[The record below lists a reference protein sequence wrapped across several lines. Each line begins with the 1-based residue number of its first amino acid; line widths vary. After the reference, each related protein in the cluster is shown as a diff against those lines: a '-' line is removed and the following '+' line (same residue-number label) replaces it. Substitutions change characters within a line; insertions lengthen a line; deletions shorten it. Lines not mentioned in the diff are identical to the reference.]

1 MPTLSEILTKKDYT
15 QKKPSRLFYKDSPAW
30 QKLLTAG
37 FIFLLTCSM
46 MGDGKSIMDRLGALP
61 KAITVGIICMAVGY
75 GFIYPDMERIRKIF
89 KPALIFLVLMAAL
102 LLWSMVIWIS
112 SFSTVST
119 MVRACSKITFQSISI
134 LTAVAAVYLFGPQAI
149 DLFTISIC
157 LANAGIM
164 LLEVPAYGI
173 GPSIQ
178 SLITCLVTFGDAQG
192 YARRLEIH
200 DLTFVFGQLI
210 LYYAAFAPHSTLPEK
225 KRRICFLILC
235 TFFFLV
241 GMKRIAIPAVILFI
255 FVGLFCKA
263 QKHIK
268 PWVMFIGVGFVIFF
282 PFYIYIVRS
291 GILTAI
297 LHLFGVDMMGRD
309 SLWMMAN
316 DYYEFSFTYIG
327 HGFEYVDELSNMW
340 FRTGVLKRALLFHND
355 ILKVFVE
362 LGAPGFIIWSG
373 LQYIIYP
380 IFWMRFSDEQTA
392 LLYICELGYMT
403 ITYLTDNTSFYFW
416 STMALRLIPLCY
428 FVAHLKPAKKQVWRP
443 HDRQEMHNLIYA
455 LMQKDPAEEGDLC

>member
-15 QKKPSRLFYKDSPAW
+15 QKPPSKIFYKDSPAW
-30 QKLLTAG
+30 QKLLTFG
-37 FIFLLTCSM
+37 FIFLLSCSM
-46 MGDGKSIMDRLGALP
+46 MGDGKIIMDRFSALP
-61 KAITVGIICMAVGY
+61 KAITVGIIGMAVVY
-75 GFIYPDMERIRKIF
+75 GFIYPDIERIRKIF
-89 KPALIFLVLMAAL
+89 LPALVFLALMIGL
-102 LLWSMVIWIS
+102 LLWSMVIWIT
-112 SFSTVST
+112 SFSTAST
-119 MVRACSKITFQSISI
+119 MVRACSKIAFQCISI
-134 LTAVAAVYLFGPQAI
+134 LTAVAAVYLFGPRAI

-164 LLEVPAYGI
+164 VLEVPAYGI

-178 SLITCLVTFGDAQG
+178 SLVVCLVTFGDAEG

-210 LYYAAFAPHSTLPEK
+210 LYYTVFAPHSTPQEK
-225 KRRICFLILC
+225 KRRLYFLVLC
-235 TFFFLV
+235 SFFFLV
-241 GMKRIAIPAVILFI
+241 GMKRIAIPAVLLFVI
-255 FVGLFCKA
+255 IGAVCKKW
-263 QKHIK
+263 KHLK
-268 PWVMFIGVGFVIFF
+268 PVIMAIGIGFVIIF
-282 PFYIYIVRS
+282 PLYIYIVRS

-297 LHLFGVDMMGRD
+297 LHYFDIDMMGRD
-309 SLWMMAN
+309 SLWMLAN

-362 LGAPGFIIWSG
+362 LGAPGFMIWAG
-373 LQYIIYP
+373 LQYILYP

-428 FVAHLKPAKKQVWRP
+428 SMERRKKPPKTVWKP
-443 HDRQEMHNLIYA
+443 YDQQEIHERISA
-455 LMQKDPAEEGDLC
+455 LMQEDIT

>member
-15 QKKPSRLFYKDSPAW
+15 QKTPSKIFYRDSPAW
-30 QKLLTAG
+30 QKLLMFG
-37 FIFLLTCSM
+37 FIFLLSCSM
-46 MGDGKSIMDRLGALP
+46 MGDGKIIMERLNALP
-61 KAITVGIICMAVGY
+61 KAITVGIIGMAILY
-75 GFIYPDMERIRKIF
+75 GFIYPDMERVRKVF
-89 KPALIFLVLMAAL
+89 LPALVFLALMAAL
-102 LLWSMVIWIS
+102 LLWSMVIWIA
-112 SFSTVST
+112 SFSDASN
-119 MVRACSKITFQSISI
+119 MARACSKVSFQSISI
-134 LTAVAAVYLFGPQAI
+134 LTAVAAVYLFGSKAI

-157 LANAGIM
+157 LGNGGIM
-164 LLEVPAYGI
+164 LLEVPAYGV
-173 GPSIQ
+173 GPSIE
-178 SLITCLVTFGDAQG
+178 SLIVCLVTFGDAKG

-210 LYYAAFAPHSTLPEK
+210 LYYAVFAPHSTPQEK
-225 KRRICFLILC
+225 KRRLYFLMLC
-235 TFFFLV
+235 IFFFLV
-241 GMKRIAIPAVILFI
+241 GMKRIAIPAVVLFI
-255 FVGLFCKA
+255 AIGAVCKTW
-263 QKHIK
+263 KHVK
-268 PWVMFIGVGFVIFF
+268 PLIMTIGIGFVIIF

-297 LHLFGVDMMGRD
+297 LNYFDIDMMGRD

-316 DYYEFSFTYIG
+316 DYYEFSLTYIG

-362 LGAPGFIIWSG
+362 LGAPGFILWAGS
-373 LQYIIYP
+373 QYILYP

-428 FVAHLKPAKKQVWRP
+428 SVDRQKATKKQVWKP
-443 HDRQEMHNLIYA
+443 YNQQEMHDRIYA
-455 LMQKDPAEEGDLC
+455 LMQEDST

>member
-15 QKKPSRLFYKDSPAW
+15 QKTPSKIFYKDSPAW
-30 QKLLTAG
+30 QKLLT
-37 FIFLLTCSM
+37 FCFVFLLTCSM
-46 MGDGKSIMDRLGALP
+46 MGDGKIIMDRFSALP
-61 KAITVGIICMAVGY
+61 KAITVAIICMAVVY
-75 GFIYPDMERIRKIF
+75 GFMYPDMERIRKIF
-89 KPALIFLVLMAAL
+89 LPALVFLALMVSL
-102 LLWSMVIWIS
+102 LLWSMVIWIT
-112 SFSTVST
+112 SFSTAST
-119 MVRACSKITFQSISI
+119 MVRACSKIAFQSISI
-134 LTAVAAVYLFGPQAI
+134 LTAVAAVYLFGSKAI
-149 DLFTISIC
+149 DLFTVSIC

-164 LLEVPAYGI
+164 ILEVPAYGV

-178 SLITCLVTFGDAQG
+178 SLVICLVTFGDAEG

-210 LYYAAFAPHSTLPEK
+210 LYYTVFAPHSTPQEK
-225 KRRICFLILC
+225 KRRLYFLILC
-235 TFFFLV
+235 SFFFLV
-241 GMKRIAIPAVILFI
+241 GMKRIAIPAVILFVVI
-255 FVGLFCKA
+255 GAVCKSW
-263 QKHIK
+263 KHIK
-268 PWVMFIGVGFVIFF
+268 PLVMTIGIGFVIIF

-297 LHLFGVDMMGRD
+297 LHFFDIDMMGRD

-316 DYYEFSFTYIG
+316 DYYDFSLTYIG

-362 LGAPGFIIWSG
+362 LGAPGFILWSG
-373 LQYIIYP
+373 LQYILYP
-380 IFWMRFSDEQTA
+380 IFWIHFSDDQTA

-428 FVAHLKPAKKQVWRP
+428 SVERRKPPKKEVWKPR
-443 HDRQEMHNLIYA
+443 DKQEMRDHIRI
-455 LMQKDPAEEGDLC
+455 LMQQ